1 MKLFA
6 RLSIFLGI
14 GSLLMS
20 CQIAP
25 LLPSTGDGGN
35 ERIRAA
41 TAFITVDKTQFYK
54 NGEPYYFVGA
64 NFWYGAS
71 LGVAATDQARLVETL
86 TKLKAHGI
94 TNLRVLAIPEPKG
107 LAPVTWTAT
116 DESLGR
122 EYQQSRRELL
132 EGLDFLLDELGKR
145 DMHAVLHIN
154 NRWQRSGQ
162 LLQNRVETDELGFAV
177 LNRPEQS
184 QDWYRRVIAEVVTRT
199 NGVNGVKYSEDPVI
213 MAWQLADGPRLQ
225 GDAQYYG
232 DRESWVIETADF
244 IKSLDENHLVST
256 GSAGAMDT
264 AQDIQQYADVHAHPS
279 VDYLTFHLWPKTW
292 GWFDAEAPDD
302 TYSFALAQ
310 AKAYS
315 LQHLQVANTLKKPIV
330 LESFG
335 LPRDSGDGSPGS
347 TTSYRDRF
355 FSEILQFI
363 GQQALLGTPIA
374 GSNFWSWEGS
384 PQTQSPDAGANAVFD
399 TDRSTLLTLQRHAQ
413 ALEQL

>member
-1 MKLFA
+1 M
-6 RLSIFLGI
+6 
-14 GSLLMS
+14 
-20 CQIAP
+20 
-25 LLPSTGDGGN
+25 
-35 ERIRAA
+35 RAA
-41 TAFITVDKTQFYK
+41 TAFITVEETQFYK

-71 LGVAATDQARLVETL
+71 LGVTATGQARLVEAL
-86 TKLKAHGI
+86 NNLKTHGV

-116 DESLGR
+116 DESLDR
-122 EYQQSRRELL
+122 EYQQSRGELL
-132 EGLDFLLDELGKR
+132 EGLDFLLDKMRKR

-154 NRWQRSGQ
+154 NLWQRSEQ
-162 LLQNRVETDELGFAV
+162 LLQNRVDMDELGFAV
-177 LNRPEQS
+177 LNRPEQT

-199 NGVNGVKYSEDPVI
+199 NSVNGVKYSEDPVI
-213 MAWQLADGPRLQ
+213 MAWQLAGGPRLQ

-232 DRESWVIETADF
+232 DREPWVIETADF

-292 GWFDAEAPDD
+292 SWFDAEAPGD

-315 LQHLQVANTLKKPIV
+315 LQHLQVASTLKKPIV

-363 GQQALLGTPIA
+363 GQQALLGAPIA
-374 GSNFWSWEGS
+374 GSNFWSWEGG
-384 PQTQSPDAGANAVFD
+384 PQTRSPDAGANAVFD
-399 TDRSTLLTLQRHAQ
+399 TDRSTLLILQRHAQ